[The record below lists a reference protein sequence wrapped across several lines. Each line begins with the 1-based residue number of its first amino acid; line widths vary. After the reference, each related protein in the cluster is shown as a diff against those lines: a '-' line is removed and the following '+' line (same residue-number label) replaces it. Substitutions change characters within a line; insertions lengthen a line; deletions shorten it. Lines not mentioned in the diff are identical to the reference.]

1 MKKASVSVI
10 ALSAPFAMASSTA
23 IGSGTDNAEVWDLLS
38 QIQIE
43 ELVTETSYR
52 VNKTWPEGFDSTIEN
67 TRITGYAVPM
77 FPGVPG
83 DSVKDLILTSD
94 IGLCPLCGSPDH
106 GATLQVTLA
115 EPIIGFEEGQRIA
128 LTGTL
133 QRVEDTETWQAA
145 RLTGARVISQ

>member
-1 MKKASVSVI
+1 MKTSSI
-10 ALSAPFAMASSTA
+10 ALAAVLGTQVAPVLAKPASTGEA
-23 IGSGTDNAEVWDLLS
+23 DVWELLS

-52 VNKTWPEGFDSTIEN
+52 VNKSWPKGFDGTMED
-67 TRITGYAVPM
+67 TQITGYAVPM
-77 FPGVPG
+77 FPGFPG
-83 DSVKDLILTSD
+83 ESVKELILTSD

-133 QRVEDTETWQAA
+133 QRVENTETWQAA
-145 RLTGARVISQ
+145 KMTGARVISQ

>member
-1 MKKASVSVI
+1 MKKTSVSVV
-10 ALSAPFAMASSTA
+10 ALCAPYAMASGTA
-23 IGSGTDNAEVWDLLS
+23 LGSGAADADVWDLLS
-38 QIQIE
+38 RIQIE
-43 ELVTETSYR
+43 ELVTDTSYR
-52 VNKTWPEGFDSTIEN
+52 VNKTWPQGFEGTMEN

-77 FPGVPG
+77 FPG

-106 GATLQVTLA
+106 GATLQVTLD

-133 QRVEDTETWQAA
+133 KRVEDTDTWQAA
-145 RLTGARVISQ
+145 ILTGARVIRQ